1 MYIKMTK
8 EELLKQN
15 KALFWDIVDLKK
27 LDDYAIEERFFMY
40 GNWKNI
46 LAMKKVFWVEKL
58 RKDYVYLRD
67 KKRTNLSKKTINF
80 FNLYFDV

>member
-1 MYIKMTK
+1 MTK

-46 LAMKKVFWVEKL
+46 LAMKKVF
-58 RKDYVYLRD
+58 
-67 KKRTNLSKKTINF
+67 
-80 FNLYFDV
+80 

>member
-1 MYIKMTK
+1 
-8 EELLKQN
+8 
-15 KALFWDIVDLKK
+15 
-27 LDDYAIEERFFMY
+27 MY